1 MSAHIRLLK
10 PLYERILA
18 DLQRPHP
25 FASERVG
32 FLFAR
37 MGTGANDTHLI
48 FPLDYIPVPDDQYLP
63 TTDFKIGA
71 EISSEA
77 IRDTMQRVMNTG
89 EGAFHAHLHE
99 HLGRPRF
106 SRVDMKDLPLLVRSF
121 QHACPE
127 ASHGGFLISEDD
139 CLAAVWLPGQRD
151 PVTAEKIT
159 IVGYPLRFHGGERY
173 VGRR

>member
-1 MSAHIRLLK
+1 MRTHIRLLK

-18 DLQRPHP
+18 DLQHPHP
-25 FASERVG
+25 FASERAG

-37 MGTGANDTHLI
+37 IGTIAPDTCLI
-48 FPLDYIPVPDDQYLP
+48 FLLDYVPVPDDQYLP
-63 TTDFKIGA
+63 TTDFNIGA

-106 SRVDMKDLPLLVRSF
+106 SRVDMKDLPHLARSF
-121 QHACPE
+121 QRASPE
-127 ASHGGFLISEDD
+127 SAHGGFLFSKDD
-139 CLAAVWLPGQRD
+139 CIAAVWLPGQSHSI
-151 PVTAEKIT
+151 TAEKIT
-159 IVGYPLRFHGGERY
+159 VVGYPLRFYGGDRY
-173 VGRR
+173 VGR

>member
-1 MSAHIRLLK
+1 MSVRIRLLK
-10 PLYERILA
+10 SLYERILA

-25 FASERVG
+25 FASERIG

-37 MGTGANDTHLI
+37 MGTAANDTHLI
-48 FPLDYIPVPDDQYLP
+48 FLLDYIPVPDDQYLP

-77 IRDTMQRVMNTG
+77 IRDTMQRAMNTG

-106 SRVDMKDLPLLVRSF
+106 SRVDMKDLPLLARSF
-121 QHACPE
+121 QR
-127 ASHGGFLISEDD
+127 ASPASAHGGFLFSKDD
-139 CLAAVWLPGQRD
+139 CMAAVWLPGHSD

-159 IVGYPLRFHGGERY
+159 VIGYPLQFHGGERY
-173 VGRR
+173 VGR

>member
-10 PLYERILA
+10 SLYERILA

-37 MGTGANDTHLI
+37 MGTAANDTHLT
-48 FPLDYIPVPDDQYLP
+48 FLVDYVPVPDDQYLP
-63 TTDFKIGA
+63 TTDLDIGA
-71 EISSEA
+71 EISSAA

-99 HLGRPRF
+99 HPGRPRF

-121 QHACPE
+121 QR
-127 ASHGGFLISEDD
+127 ASPASAHGGFLFSEDD
-139 CLAAVWLPGQRD
+139 CMAAVWLPGQSHS
-151 PVTAEKIT
+151 VTAEKIT
-159 IVGYPLRFHGGERY
+159 VVGYPLQFYGGDRH
-173 VGRR
+173 VGR

>member
-1 MSAHIRLLK
+1 MSARIRLLQS
-10 PLYERILA
+10 LYERVLA
-18 DLQRPHP
+18 DLRRPHP

-37 MGTGANDTHLI
+37 MGTAANDTLI
-48 FPLDYIPVPDDQYLP
+48 FLVDYVPVPEDQYLP
-63 TTDFKIGA
+63 TPDLDFGA
-71 EISSEA
+71 KISSAA
-77 IRDTMQRVMNTG
+77 IRETMQRVMNTG

-121 QHACPE
+121 QHACPA
-127 ASHGGFLISEDD
+127 ASHGGFLFSEDD
-139 CLAAVWLPGQRD
+139 CMASVWLPGRSA

-159 IVGYPLRFHGGERY
+159 VVGYPLRFHGGERY
-173 VGRR
+173 VGR